1 MDGQLISDDLRLL
14 IRKSI
19 GSVWA
24 LELLILISREAARS
38 WTSEDLNRDL
48 RGSLALVE
56 EILLRFVAA
65 GLVATEPDGRFTF
78 RPATP
83 ELARL
88 VEQLQQ
94 EYATRPLAVVRE
106 IVSAPNAKIQTFA
119 DAFKVKKD

>member
-1 MDGQLISDDLRLL
+1 MDGQLISDDLR
-14 IRKSI
+14 
-19 GSVWA
+19 
-24 LELLILISREAARS
+24 LLILISREAARS

>member
-1 MDGQLISDDLRLL
+1 LDGQLISDDLRLL
-14 IRKSI
+14 IQKSI

-24 LELLILISREAARS
+24 LELLLLISREADRS

-56 EILLRFVAA
+56 DILLRFVAA
-65 GLVATEPDGRFTF
+65 GLVATEPEGRFRF

-94 EYATRPLAVVRE
+94 EYSTRPLAIVRE
-106 IVSAPNAKIQTFA
+106 IVSSPNAKIQTFA

>member
-1 MDGQLISDDLRLL
+1 MISDDLRLL
-14 IRKSI
+14 IQKSI

-24 LELLILISREAARS
+24 LELLILISREADRS

-48 RGSLALVE
+48 RGSLALVQ

-65 GLVATEPDGRFTF
+65 GLVETEPDGRFMF
-78 RPATP
+78 RPTTP

>member
-94 EYATRPLAVVRE
+94 EYATRPLTVVRE